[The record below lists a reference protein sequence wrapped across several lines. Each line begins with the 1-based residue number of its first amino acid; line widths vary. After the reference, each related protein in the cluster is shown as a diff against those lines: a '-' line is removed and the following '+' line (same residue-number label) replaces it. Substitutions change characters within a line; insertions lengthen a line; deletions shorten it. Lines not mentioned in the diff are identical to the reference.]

1 MCGIAGIVNLAG
13 GAPEPTRVARMNTV
27 QAHRGPDGEGLYAEG
42 PVVFGHRRLAIV
54 DLSERGAQPMTLE
67 DVGLTVTYN
76 GEVYNHVELRAELEA
91 SGVSFRTDSDTE
103 VVLRAYAAWGVDA
116 FSRFNGMWALAIH
129 DARAQQLVL
138 ARDRFGI
145 KPLYLARRGDE
156 LLFASEIKALLV
168 AEPDLRAIDEVTLAS
183 FLAYGVQDD
192 APRTFFVGVEPL
204 RSGTVRTYDLRSGTH
219 SSRGIWSY
227 ALEEARER
235 YDFERPAE
243 TLRELLADAVR
254 LRLRSDVPVGT
265 CLSGGLDSSSV
276 VALAARHGPVRTFTA
291 TYPDRGLDEGPYA
304 QAVVERYGCEARRI
318 APRPGPQLVSLLDR
332 IGWFHDEPCLRPGMI
347 TQYFVMA
354 SAQGQVSVLLDGQGG
369 DELLLGYASYAVPY
383 LRTLA
388 QEALQHPL
396 DWDLKLK
403 FWRDGR
409 GLLGQPSASNLG
421 SGSFWRLAL
430 EGVIRRLR
438 RSAPQLAP
446 SLQRHLAAR
455 GAQAPLAGA
464 NRIDAALYRD
474 LTELSIPALLHH
486 EDRTSMAFS
495 IEARVPFLDHRVVE
509 FALALDYREK
519 VQGGLMKSVLRDAM
533 RELLPASVVN
543 RPDKLGYPTPVGR
556 WLLEDA
562 ANVKEAL
569 LDGFA
574 GRGLIA
580 RDQVEA
586 AWAAHERG
594 QGDPWLLY
602 RWLSTELWLARF
614 IDRPPVLHPPVVG
627 DLLEA
632 GRSASLEP

>member
-13 GAPEPTRVARMNTV
+13 GMPDPSRVARMNAV
-27 QAHRGPDGEGLYAEG
+27 QAHRGPDGEGLYTGG
-42 PVVFGHRRLAIV
+42 PVVFGHRRLAIL
-54 DLSERGAQPMTLE
+54 DLSEGGAQPMSLPE
-67 DVGLTVTYN
+67 RGLTITYN
-76 GEVYNHVELRAELEA
+76 GEVYNYVELRAELEQL
-91 SGVSFRTDSDTE
+91 GQRFRTDSDTE
-103 VVLRAYAAWGVDA
+103 VVLRAYAEWGVEA
-116 FSRFNGMWALAIH
+116 FARFNGMWALAIH
-129 DARAQQLVL
+129 DPGQGRLVL

-145 KPLYLARRGDE
+145 KPLYLSRRGDE

-168 AEPDLRAIDEVTLAS
+168 ADPDARAVDEATLAR
-183 FLAYGVQDD
+183 FLAYGVQD
-192 APRTFFVGVEPL
+192 AGPRTFFVGVEPL
-204 RSGTVRTYDLRSGTH
+204 RSGTVRLYDLDGGAHTDH
-219 SSRGIWSY
+219 VIWRY

-235 YDFERPAE
+235 YDFTDPSA
-243 TLRELLADAVR
+243 TLRELLGDAVR

-276 VALAARHGPVRTFTA
+276 VALAAQHGPVRTFTA
-291 TYPDRGLDEGPYA
+291 LYPDPGLNEGPYA
-304 QAVVERYGCEARRI
+304 EEVVARFGCEARRI
-318 APRPGPQLVSLLDR
+318 APRPGPQLVPLLDR

-354 SAQGQVSVLLDGQGG
+354 SAQGQVKVLLDGQGG

-388 QEALQHPL
+388 QEALAHPL

-430 EGVIRRLR
+430 ESVVRRLR
-438 RSAPQLAP
+438 RSAPALGP
-446 SLQRHLAAR
+446 KLQRHLS
-455 GAQAPLAGA
+455 GLAPRDPLQGA

-533 RELLPASVVN
+533 RDLLPRSVVE

-556 WLLEDA
+556 WLDESA
-562 ANVKEAL
+562 AEVKEVL

-574 GRGLIA
+574 ERGLIA
-580 RDQVEA
+580 RGDVEQ
-586 AWAAHERG
+586 AWARHERG

-614 IDRPPVLHPPVVG
+614 VDRPPVLHPPLAP
-627 DLLEA
+627 DLPEA
-632 GRSASLEP
+632 QPEA